1 MIFCSWWQGTVSV
14 TVIVSNRLRE
24 GCNVW
29 NISLTWL
36 WGFLVKISSNRLF
49 FPSFQEWEQIQQFAS
64 PVGNWSKKF
73 PVFFPL
79 TELSRYSGFKSSNLF
94 FPIQLQIFNKMKFGQ
109 KWGNCNVNF
118 YISVRFSGGP
128 GQNWR
133 KLDVVSYPKGLVE
146 TCWNSI
152 WTQ

>member
-1 MIFCSWWQGTVSV
+1 MYEIYLLPGS
-14 TVIVSNRLRE
+14 E
-24 GCNVW
+24 D
-29 NISLTWL
+29 SLSK
-36 WGFLVKISSNRLF
+36 FLPIDFS
-49 FPSFQEWEQIQQFAS
+49 S
-64 PVGNWSKKF
+64 PVSRNGSKFNSLPLLLAIDQKNF
-73 PVFFPL
+73 LFFFPL